1 MQISCSTFKPTILPK
16 RSLPWSLL
24 FGIIAMILPYAAE
37 SYPLSI
43 RGRATGWIAACTK
56 GGGLIAQLLSLLA
69 LVPALFV
76 AALLILVPVLLS
88 LGLVWRYCI
97 ETRGR
102 DLRDLENA
110 PQAGTGPLP
119 SGLRTPSGG

>member
-1 MQISCSTFKPTILPK
+1 
-16 RSLPWSLL
+16 
-24 FGIIAMILPYAAE
+24 
-37 SYPLSI
+37 
-43 RGRATGWIAACTK
+43 
-56 GGGLIAQLLSLLA
+56 
-69 LVPALFV
+69 VPVLFV

-110 PQAGTGPLP
+110 PILGQPY
-119 SGLRTPSGG
+119 